1 MNRKFVTG
9 THHTIH
15 GESIYRT
22 EDAVAA
28 TLYSNRLSIEILS
41 LTKAGLYDSGR
52 EGHTRMYPPE
62 KPMVWWYPP
71 MMVRLTLSANL

>member
-1 MNRKFVTG
+1 MTG

-15 GESIYRT
+15 GEPIYRT

-28 TLYSNRLSIEILS
+28 TLYSNRVSIQI
-41 LTKAGLYDSGR
+41 LTKVRLDDTGR
-52 EGHTRMYPPE
+52 EGHTRTYPPE

>member
-1 MNRKFVTG
+1 MTG

-15 GESIYRT
+15 GEPIYRT

-28 TLYSNRLSIEILS
+28 TLYSNSLSIEILV
-41 LTKAGLYDSGR
+41 TKVGLDDAGR